1 VHLPGTRGPAQYF
14 VEYVKSQLIPY
25 YGSGKVLGG
34 GLKVYTTIDLRLQE
48 LAKQAIDKWLTRPN
62 GPAAALVAVDPRD
75 GRILAMVGGTSFS
88 KSQFNLAVQGERQP
102 GSAFKPFVLATA
114 LRQGVAPQTTFV
126 SQPTVID
133 IGDRVWPVSNYEGNY
148 LGRIDLRTATIYSD
162 NAVYA
167 QLTAAVGPREV
178 RRTAKLLGVQSPLQ
192 DYFAIGLGAEAVNP
206 LEMARAFAPFANG
219 GRRVDGRILGN
230 EPRAIL
236 RVRDGKAVDV
246 NAPVQRRVLAPEDAS
261 TITSILQGVVRQGT
275 GERAALDDRPV
286 AGKTGTTS
294 NYGDAWFVGY
304 TPQLVTAVWVGY
316 PSRFRPML
324 REFDGKP
331 VVGGTYPALIWKAFM
346 KRALQTLGEEPKPF
360 PYLSEPGVY
369 PYRVTFRDGR
379 WRLDNGYCRNVR
391 ELDFFYGR
399 QPTSMAA
406 CKPNEVDVPKV
417 VGLTIDD
424 AEGQL
429 ASAPLKYEVITKP
442 AKPGERLDLVTA
454 QFPARG
460 TLSAGDTVRI
470 VVPKALEGIVPD
482 VVGTKLRR
490 ARNQLAKL
498 GVRARAN
505 RFRAGKR
512 GIVLAQH
519 PAAGVA
525 AGRHLTVRLVV
536 GRG

>member
-1 VHLPGTRGPAQYF
+1 
-14 VEYVKSQLIPY
+14 
-25 YGSGKVLGG
+25 
-34 GLKVYTTIDLRLQE
+34 
-48 LAKQAIDKWLTRPN
+48 
-62 GPAAALVAVDPRD
+62 
-75 GRILAMVGGTSFS
+75 
-88 KSQFNLAVQGERQP
+88 
-102 GSAFKPFVLATA
+102 
-114 LRQGVAPQTTFV
+114 
-126 SQPTVID
+126 
-133 IGDRVWPVSNYEGNY
+133 
-148 LGRIDLRTATIYSD
+148 
-162 NAVYA
+162 
-167 QLTAAVGPREV
+167 
-178 RRTAKLLGVQSPLQ
+178 
-192 DYFAIGLGAEAVNP
+192 
-206 LEMARAFAPFANG
+206 
-219 GRRVDGRILGN
+219 
-230 EPRAIL
+230 
-236 RVRDGKAVDV
+236 
-246 NAPVQRRVLAPEDAS
+246 
-261 TITSILQGVVRQGT
+261 
-275 GERAALDDRPV
+275 
-286 AGKTGTTS
+286 
-294 NYGDAWFVGY
+294 
-304 TPQLVTAVWVGY
+304 
-316 PSRFRPML
+316 ML

-331 VVGGTYPALIWKAFM
+331 VAGGTYPALIWKAFM

-399 QPTSMAA
+399 QPTNMAA